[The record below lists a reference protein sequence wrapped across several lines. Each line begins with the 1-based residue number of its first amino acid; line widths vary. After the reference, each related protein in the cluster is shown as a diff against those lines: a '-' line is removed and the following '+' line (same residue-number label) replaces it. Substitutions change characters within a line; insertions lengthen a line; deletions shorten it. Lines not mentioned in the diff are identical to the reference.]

1 MLSKINT
8 NNFNNEYIKDISN
21 IYFKEKIIQIKRL
34 TKVTSGGKKL
44 TFRAIVVLGDFNG
57 KIGLGIG
64 RSEDVINSINKAIIN
79 AKKKLILIPIT
90 NNFSIPF
97 SIKIKYNA
105 TNILVKPANLGVG
118 LITNNSL
125 KPVFELSGIKN
136 IITKQFKSNNIL
148 NNLKLIFLIFIKLN
162 EKVKIYK
169 FKNIN
174 KCKNNIKNYILY

>member
-1 MLSKINT
+1 MLIK
-8 NNFNNEYIKDISN
+8 NNKENLNNNYIKDISN
-21 IYFKEKIIQIKRL
+21 IYFKEKIIEIKRL

-44 TFRAIVVLGDFNG
+44 TFRAIVILGDFNG

-64 RSEDVINSINKAIIN
+64 RAEDVINAINKAIIN
-79 AKKKLILIPIT
+79 AKKKLILIPLT
-90 NNFSIPF
+90 NNFSIPY
-97 SIKIKYNA
+97 SIKLKYNA
-105 TNILVKPANLGVG
+105 CNIIIKPAKLGVG

-162 EKVKIYK
+162 EKIKIYK

-174 KCKNNIKNYILY
+174 YKNNIQNYILY